1 MYRQFF
7 AGMEHTGLALFA
19 MGLFLTLFAL
29 MFVVVFGLRRRR
41 DYDAVAALPLD
52 ESNATLRDFPCDPS
66 DPSGHPEVKP

>member
-7 AGMEHTGLALFA
+7 SGMEHTGLALFA
-19 MGLFLTLFAL
+19 MALFLTLFAL

-52 ESNATLRDFPCDPS
+52 DSSTAHPSDPF